1 MSLFSFFVSAVYLL
15 FPEKAVQVA
24 LNETSEE
31 DTLMVLTGD
40 HSHGIT
46 INGYPKR
53 GQNILGASLK
63 KNKHHVFYKKYL
75 LQYISK

>member
-15 FPEKAVQVA
+15 FPEKAVLVA
-24 LNETSEE
+24 LNETNQE

-63 KNKHHVFYKKYL
+63 KIN
-75 LQYISK
+75 IM

>member
-1 MSLFSFFVSAVYLL
+1 MSLFSFFVSAVCLL
-15 FPEKAVQVA
+15 FPEKAVLVA
-24 LNETSEE
+24 LNETNQE

-63 KNKHHVFYKKYL
+63 KIN
-75 LQYISK
+75 IM